1 MKPTKIK
8 PLKPTQ
14 SCEFNELGE
23 LVLSN
28 IMSQS
33 TQEDIIIK
41 LNEVITQLNILID
54 NSNKK

>member
-8 PLKPTQ
+8 PLRPTQ
-14 SCEFNELGE
+14 PCVFNELGE
-23 LVLSN
+23 LVLIS
-28 IMSQS
+28 SQPP
-33 TQEDIIIK
+33 TQEDIVAK